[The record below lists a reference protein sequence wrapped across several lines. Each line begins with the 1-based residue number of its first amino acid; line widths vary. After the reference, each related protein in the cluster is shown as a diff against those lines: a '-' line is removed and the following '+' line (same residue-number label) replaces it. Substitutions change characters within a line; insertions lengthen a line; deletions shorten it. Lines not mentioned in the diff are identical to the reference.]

1 MYDVSAYKVNTMNI
15 RIKTLTPIWTGDV
28 DRKCS
33 KIKET
38 GIIGSLRWWYE
49 ALVRGYGG
57 YACDPTSDGFKKC
70 ELKEE
75 KFNKASESSKSI
87 QEKSI
92 QEALDEQICPACQL
106 FGCTGW
112 SRRFRLEINN
122 ANENFD
128 NDKGFEGSFD
138 INIIELH
145 PLNENQLWLLWQT
158 FYIIGKYGTIGAK
171 SMLKPSN
178 NPKTGKY
185 CNDRGQVEVIWK
197 ESAFEK
203 PNLEKHSV
211 EKIIKENRI
220 KIIKE
225 NGINEEN
232 NSERPNL
239 KYFLFSPDESL
250 RAEKFVELQNM
261 YPNFIKGDMHAD
273 LPRANKFA
281 SFKNGKRF
289 WGYTKED
296 DEMYKKVSEKL
307 KDLCLK
313 NIITGKYVIENEL

>member
-1 MYDVSAYKVNTMNI
+1 
-15 RIKTLTPIWTGDV
+15 
-28 DRKCS
+28 
-33 KIKET
+33 
-38 GIIGSLRWWYE
+38 E

-75 KFNKASESSKSI
+75 KFKKWELKEEKFNKALEFRKSI
-87 QEKSI
+87 QK
-92 QEALDEQICPACQL
+92 ALDEQICPACQL

-122 ANENFD
+122 ANDKN
-128 NDKGFEGSFD
+128 KGFEGSFD
-138 INIIELH
+138 INIIELY
-145 PLNENQLWLLWQT
+145 PMNESQLLLLWQT

-171 SMLKPSN
+171 NMLKPSLSS
-178 NPKTGKY
+178 PY
-185 CNDRGQVEVIWK
+185 CSDRGQVEVIWK

-211 EKIIKENRI
+211 EKIIKEN
-220 KIIKE
+220 K
-225 NGINEEN
+225 NGINKEN
-232 NSERPNL
+232 NSEWPNL

-261 YPNFIKGDMHAD
+261 SDFIKGDKGDMRAP
-273 LPRANKFA
+273 PRANKFA

-289 WGYTKED
+289 WGYTKA
-296 DEMYKKVSEKL
+296 DENMYKEVFKKL
-307 KDLCLK
+307 KDLGIK
-313 NIITGKYVIENEL
+313 NVIKGEEVIKNEL

>member
-1 MYDVSAYKVNTMNI
+1 MDI

-28 DRKCS
+28 DGKCS

-57 YACDPTSDGFKKC
+57 YACDPSSDENGFKKC

-75 KFNKASESSKSI
+75 KFNKALKSGESA
-87 QEKSI
+87 
-92 QEALDEQICPACQL
+92 QEALDAQICPACQL

-112 SRRFRLEINN
+112 SRRFRLEITNN
-122 ANENFD
+122 VHENFD
-128 NDKGFEGSFD
+128 KNKGFEGNFD

-145 PLNENQLWLLWQT
+145 SVDESQLLLLWQT

-171 SMLKPSN
+171 NMLKPS
-178 NPKTGKY
+178 KTCKY
-185 CNDRGQVEVIWK
+185 YDDMGQVEVIWEK
-197 ESAFEK
+197 SIFGK
-203 PNLEKHSV
+203 PNLEKQSV
-211 EKIIKENRI
+211 EKIIGENKKRI
-220 KIIKE
+220 NK
-225 NGINEEN
+225 EN
-232 NSERPNL
+232 NSEWPNL

-250 RAEKFVELQNM
+250 SAEKFVELQNM
-261 YPNFIKGDMHAD
+261 NPYSKFIKGDMHASP
-273 LPRANKFA
+273 PRANKFA

-296 DEMYKKVSEKL
+296 HEMYKKVSEKL
-307 KDLCLK
+307 KDLGLK
-313 NIITGKYVIENEL
+313 NIIIGKEVIKNEL